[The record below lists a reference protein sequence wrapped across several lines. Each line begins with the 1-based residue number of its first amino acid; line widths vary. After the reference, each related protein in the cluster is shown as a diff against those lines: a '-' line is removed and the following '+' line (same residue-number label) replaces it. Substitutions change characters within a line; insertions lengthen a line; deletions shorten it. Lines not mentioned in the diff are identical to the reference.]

1 MIDLDSRACQAGQPK
16 QESRTKSVVHAS
28 WDDFPDCQ
36 TPTLKPSPVFCVVD
50 LSLRVEPRWMLGLR
64 VSIMGR
70 SLLSLQMVLRNQ
82 RPILT
87 PWNELLLVLRFLEKR
102 FCCTQMM
109 WWMIPLPSPYLMKA
123 LVAQQRCRW
132 LMLHLRGWTEELVNL
147 HQKGNVKLN

>member
-50 LSLRVEPRWMLGLR
+50 LSLMVEPRWMLGLR
-64 VSIMGR
+64 VSVMGR

-87 PWNELLLVLRFLEKR
+87 PWNQLLLVLRFLEKKVLLY
-102 FCCTQMM
+102 TDDVVNDS
-109 WWMIPLPSPYLMKA
+109 SPITLSNEGFSSTTEVHMTNA
-123 LVAQQRCRW
+123 SSERVD
-132 LMLHLRGWTEELVNL
+132 RGTP
-147 HQKGNVKLN
+147 